1 MNLKLS
7 ILRNGA
13 AAVAVSALL
22 AACTVPA
29 ALEPQR
35 EAAVPMPVNA
45 DGSTV
50 VTGTVPDYE
59 GGAGTIGASF
69 DVRNVE
75 VHYASGTIAE
85 NGDFTLELQE
95 PPRNALLQVADAWPA
110 GLNII
115 SSNPQARLAFIYLYA
130 VYEGRERPAGWI
142 FMDSDEDPDDDLQV
156 GDTYAAY
163 VYANEPTR
171 IRINATATG
180 GHRYVSD
187 LNLARGWNRVVTEV
201 VSVATGVITQRE
213 TIDYD
218 RHVPWQYLGND

>member
-1 MNLKLS
+1 MNLSTLKT
-7 ILRNGA
+7 GA
-13 AAVAVSALL
+13 AVFLISVLL

-35 EAAVPMPVNA
+35 EAAVPMPVDA
-45 DGSTV
+45 DGLTV
-50 VTGTVPDYE
+50 VTGVVPDYS

-75 VHYASGTIAE
+75 VHYAGGTISESGA
-85 NGDFTLELQE
+85 FTLELQV

-110 GLNII
+110 GLDII

-130 VYEGRERPAGWI
+130 VYEGRERPTGWI
-142 FMDSDEDPDDDLQV
+142 FMDSDDDPEDDLQV

-201 VSVATGVITQRE
+201 VSVATGVVTQRE
-213 TIDYD
+213 TIDYS
-218 RHVPWQYLGND
+218 RNVPWQFIEND